1 MELGKDIA
9 RKCEELPLSV
19 VAIAGLLQGSHKKPE
34 LWKQIAESLNS
45 IIINNPQTRCMDIF
59 ELSYNYMPDHLE
71 ACFLYYGLFQ
81 GDKEVGVRRLIML
94 WVVEGF
100 IQKKKPK
107 SYLMDLVGRSLI
119 MVSKRTSNGGVKACR
134 THDMVCK
141 YFLAIW

>member
-94 WVVEGF
+94 WVAEGF

-119 MVSKRTSNGGVKACR
+119 MV
-134 THDMVCK
+134 
-141 YFLAIW
+141 